1 MSFNYRTSAERETI
15 LLVVLEAEKQF
26 LINFIVLADTV
37 ATSNAHPT
45 QTTVDLQN
53 MFEVRVLL
61 QGPPESG

>member
-1 MSFNYRTSAERETI
+1 MW
-15 LLVVLEAEKQF
+15 LEAEKQF
-26 LINFIVLADTV
+26 LLDFITLADAV

-45 QTTVDLQN
+45 QTTVDIKN